1 MKTKKKILK
10 ICSIAL
16 VALLVLLS
24 LSSCKKKD
32 NETKAVANP
41 SALVNKDAVVQS
53 DNSSNSIVTV
63 PVPVNVVEEKTSISS
78 EVVASTEK
86 ETDKVE
92 VVGNTIPLNN
102 EEKKVTIEVIPTIE
116 EKTAVPQTPVFVSD
130 NKSNVEIESKE
141 AITSASSLVDVVNT
155 ETTINETI
163 LEESNREDAN
173 LILSDRFTI
182 DGVSAEFVVSSDNAV
197 FAFSEPY
204 PTISFVISVLEKV
217 VGEYPALSEA
227 VVYEFDGKTLTLSYP
242 EYFFGKEKA
251 EVYDNLFILRDIV
264 LSLIE
269 NGSDIEGTFK
279 REYQLYGKKVYITAT
294 NNSAFITS
302 DESFSSSEINE
313 AIEILKANFP
323 EESKYVYYTLKED
336 GIELTYPLVDDS
348 YISVALDALSDLIL
362 AYTPMPLLESLSEV
376 PVTIEEPN
384 ASSDTPVSTE
394 ENSNKITTVEPLTKA
409 GSITNN
415 ISLGVSVKGELDFS
429 YPSSPFV
436 LGLEVRGEY
445 KINDRFDAGLKLGY
459 DLSGYMPIE
468 GYLKYNF
475 SIPEGLYV
483 FGEAGISIGIGS
495 GRPTGVILGGGIGYE
510 IEVIDNLSIFGEA
523 GVVFRSNAA
532 KKVIPS
538 IAFGAR
544 YSF

>member
-63 PVPVNVVEEKTSISS
+63 PVPVNVVEDKTSIST
-78 EVVASTEK
+78 EVVASSEK
-86 ETDKVE
+86 EPEKVE
-92 VVGNTIPLNN
+92 GVSNSFPLNN
-102 EEKKVTIEVIPTIE
+102 EVEKVTIEVIPTIE
-116 EKTAVPQTPVFVSD
+116 EKPSVPQPPVFASE
-130 NKSNVEIESKE
+130 NKATDEIESKE
-141 AITSASSLVDVVNT
+141 VNTPAASLVDTVNT
-155 ETTINETI
+155 DTTVNETI
-163 LEESNREDAN
+163 LEETNTDNGS

-182 DGVSAEFVVSSDNAV
+182 DGLSAEFVVSSDNAI
-197 FAFSEPY
+197 FTFSEPY
-204 PTISFVISVLEKV
+204 PSLSFVVSVLDTV
-217 VGEYPALSEA
+217 VGDYPALSEA
-227 VVYEFDGKTLTLSYP
+227 VMYKFDGKSLTLSYP
-242 EYFFGKEKA
+242 KYYFGKDKS
-251 EVYDNLFILRDIV
+251 EVYNNLFILRDIV
-264 LSLIE
+264 LSLINE
-269 NGSDIEGTFK
+269 SHVESDLFS

-294 NNSAFITS
+294 SSSAFITS
-302 DESFSSSEINE
+302 VDAFTSSEINE

-336 GIELTYPLVDDS
+336 GIELTYPVVDDS
-348 YISVALDALSDLIL
+348 YILAALDALDDLIL
-362 AYTPMPLLESLSEV
+362 AYTPMPLTESFDDLSGSMNES
-376 PVTIEEPN
+376 N
-384 ASSDTPVSTE
+384 ASDEIPASKDE
-394 ENSNKITTVEPLTKA
+394 KSNELTIVEPLTKA
-409 GSITNN
+409 GNVLN
-415 ISLGVSVKGELDFS
+415 DISLGLSMKGELDFS

-436 LGLEVRGEY
+436 LGFDVRGEY
-445 KINDRFDAGLKLGY
+445 KINDRFSAGLKLGY

-475 SIPEGLYV
+475 SNPEGLYV
-483 FGEAGISIGIGS
+483 FGEAGISIGIGA
-495 GRPTGVILGGGIGYE
+495 GRPTGLILGGGLGYE
-510 IEVIDNLSIFGEA
+510 VEVIDNLFIFGEV

-532 KKVIPS
+532 KGVIPS
-538 IAFGAR
+538 IALGAR

>member
-1 MKTKKKILK
+1 MKTKKKIFK

-53 DNSSNSIVTV
+53 DYSSNSIVTV
-63 PVPVNVVEEKTSISS
+63 PVPVNVVEDKTSIST
-78 EVVASTEK
+78 EFVASSVK
-86 ETDKVE
+86 EPEKVE
-92 VVGNTIPLNN
+92 VVSNSVPLNN

-116 EKTAVPQTPVFVSD
+116 EKPSVPQTPVFVSE
-130 NKSNVEIESKE
+130 NKATDEIESNE
-141 AITSASSLVDVVNT
+141 VNIPAASLVDTVNT
-155 ETTINETI
+155 DTSVNDTIIEK
-163 LEESNREDAN
+163 SNTDNGN
-173 LILSDRFTI
+173 LILSDIFTI
-182 DGVSAEFVVSSDNAV
+182 DGISVEFLVSTDNAV
-197 FAFSEPY
+197 FTFSEPY

-217 VGEYPALSEA
+217 VGEYPALNKA

-242 EYFFGKEKA
+242 EYYFGKEKA

-264 LSLIE
+264 LSLME
-269 NGSDIEGTFK
+269 NGSDEDGTFK

-294 NNSAFITS
+294 NSSAFITS
-302 DESFSSSEINE
+302 DEAFTPSEINE
-313 AIEILKANFP
+313 SIEILKANFP

-348 YISVALDALSDLIL
+348 YITVALDVLGDLIL
-362 AYTPMPLLESLSEV
+362 AYTPEPLVESFDDV
-376 PVTIEEPN
+376 PVITEEPN
-384 ASSDTPVSTE
+384 SSTDTPVSTE
-394 ENSNKITTVEPLTKA
+394 DKSNEITMVEPLTKA
-409 GSITNN
+409 GSILNN
-415 ISLGVSVKGELDFS
+415 LSLGVSVKGELDFS

-445 KINDRFDAGLKLGY
+445 KINERFDAGLKLGY
-459 DLSGYMPIE
+459 DLSGYIPIE

-475 SIPEGLYV
+475 SKPEGLYI
-483 FGEAGISIGIGS
+483 FGEAGISIGIGA
-495 GRPTGVILGGGIGYE
+495 GRPTGVILGGGLGYE

-523 GVVFRSNAA
+523 AVVFRSNAA